1 MNINNII
8 EDEIISIEEYEI
20 IDTIDIEVE
29 SKNRLFF
36 ANDILTHNSGWDT
49 SDLSIS
55 NVSESGALLHTVDG
69 LFGIVVN
76 PEMKA
81 KGECYIKYLA
91 DRVSGMENTR
101 KRFTFQRKY
110 SRIEEDMEAQIEDL
124 EFMFNTLLRG
134 NGKTDYRGAPKG
146 HSQIDA
152 KISSQANEQGIVESP
167 ITNSINKNAELFTA

>member
-1 MNINNII
+1 MKIKQISEDLRAIAMEEQWAII
-8 EDEIISIEEYEI
+8 
-20 IDTIDIEVE
+20 TVTQT
-29 SKNRLFF
+29 NR
-36 ANDILTHNSGWDT
+36 TGWDT

-55 NVSESGALLHTVDG
+55 NVSESGALLHTVDA

-101 KRFTFQRKY
+101 KRFTFDRKY

-124 EFMFNTLLRG
+124 EYMFNTLMRGSRKTEHRG
-134 NGKTDYRGAPKG
+134 NRTTQ
-146 HSQIDA
+146 SQIDA
-152 KISSQANEQGIVESP
+152 KISSQANEQGIVIEP
-167 ITNSINKNAELFTA
+167 PKPGEHNLNLVDGAG